1 MLIGIPA
8 VFVLLPFVTI
18 KGNQVT
24 AIPAWGI
31 LPFIGMM
38 VAYEVALD
46 TWVGQTLGKM
56 LFGVRVARLVN
67 GTHPDVSQ
75 ATLRALVPV
84 SVLAIP
90 LVALCYP
97 FVYLSAMFSPM
108 RRGIH
113 DHAAG
118 TVVVRTR

>member
-1 MLIGIPA
+1 MW
-8 VFVLLPFVTI
+8 
-18 KGNQVT
+18 
-24 AIPAWGI
+24 PAWSTAPI
-31 LPFIGMM
+31 P
-38 VAYEVALD
+38 
-46 TWVGQTLGKM
+46 TC
-56 LFGVRVARLVN
+56 RR
-67 GTHPDVSQ
+67 P
-75 ATLRALVPV
+75 TLRALVPV